1 MELDNITDN
10 KIRIAI
16 LGSTGSIGAQAL
28 DIIREHEEL
37 FEVVLLSAHRNSK
50 LLDEQTQLFNP
61 KYAVLT
67 GFDDENLDLQLGNPT
82 KTKTYIDSLA
92 LNELVCLP
100 EIDIVLNSLVGFAG
114 FSPTYYAL
122 KANKKVAL
130 ANKESLVV
138 GGAIITKLLSESKGS
153 LIPIDSEHS
162 AMLQSLVGE
171 ERDSI
176 EEIIITASG
185 GPFRS
190 FSVNQMQDVT
200 VEQALQHPNWSM
212 GSKITIDSATM
223 MNKGLEIIEA
233 HWLFDF
239 PIEKITPVV
248 HPESIIHSMV
258 TYCDGST
265 KAQLGPPDMKVPI
278 LYALS
283 YPRRLPL
290 YSSRMDWSQ
299 MHRLHFEPVDYT
311 RFPCIELAIGSVGL
325 HQGGPAILNAA
336 NEIAVAHFLKGK
348 IKYIDIAKIIE
359 HCLNQIQFNSTL
371 SYDSLL
377 DLDKQTRDYV
387 RTICQHGIN

>member
-16 LGSTGSIGAQAL
+16 LGSTGSIGTQAL

-37 FEVVLLSAHRNSK
+37 FEVILLSAHRNSK
-50 LLDEQTQLFNP
+50 LLNEQTQLFNP

-82 KTKTYIDSLA
+82 KLFKTISISGKQTSSLSA
-92 LNELVCLP
+92 SES
-100 EIDIVLNSLVGFAG
+100 IYVLNSLVGFAG

-283 YPRRLPL
+283 YP
-290 YSSRMDWSQ
+290 
-299 MHRLHFEPVDYT
+299 VDYH
-311 RFPCIELAIGSVGL
+311 CIALG
-325 HQGGPAILNAA
+325 
-336 NEIAVAHFLKGK
+336 
-348 IKYIDIAKIIE
+348 
-359 HCLNQIQFNSTL
+359 
-371 SYDSLL
+371 
-377 DLDKQTRDYV
+377 
-387 RTICQHGIN
+387 

>member
-1 MELDNITDN
+1 MKHK

-16 LGSTGSIGAQAL
+16 LGSTGSIGKQAL
-28 DIIREHEEL
+28 EIIQNHNKL
-37 FEVVLLSAHRNSK
+37 FEVVLLSAHSNWR
-50 LLDEQTQLFNP
+50 LLDEQVKTFDA

-67 GFDDENLDLQLGNPT
+67 GLKNENGHIQIGDSA
-82 KTKTYIDSLA
+82 KTKTYVDPYV
-92 LNELVCLP
+92 LNELVNLP

-122 KANKKVAL
+122 KAHKKVAL

-138 GGAIITKLLSESKGS
+138 GGAIITELLTESKGS

-171 ERDSI
+171 EKEDI

-190 FSVNQMQDVT
+190 LTLEQMQNVS

-233 HWLFDF
+233 HWLFDL

-290 YSSRMDWSQ
+290 NSSRMDWSQ
-299 MHRLHFEPVDYT
+299 IHKLHFEPVDYL
-311 RFPCIELAIGSVGL
+311 RFPCIELAINSVRL
-325 HQGGPAILNAA
+325 HNGGPAILNAA
-336 NEIAVAHFLKGK
+336 NEVAVAYFLEGK
-348 IKYIDIAKIIE
+348 IKYIDIVKIIE
-359 HCLNQIQFNSTL
+359 RCLNQIQFNSTL
-371 SYDSLL
+371 SYDSLVEL
-377 DLDKQTRDYV
+377 DQQTRDYA
-387 RTICQHGIN
+387 RTICQHGTN

>member
-1 MELDNITDN
+1 MKHK

-16 LGSTGSIGAQAL
+16 LGSTGSIGTQAL
-28 DIIREHEEL
+28 EIIQEHHEL
-37 FEVVLLSAHRNSK
+37 FEIVLLSAHKNWE
-50 LLDEQTQLFNP
+50 LLNEQAKTFRAR
-61 KYAVLT
+61 YAVLT
-67 GFDDENLDLQLGNPT
+67 GMGDAHTNLQLGDP
-82 KTKTYIDSLA
+82 KITKTYVDPLA

-100 EIDIVLNSLVGFAG
+100 EIDVVLNSLVGFAG
-114 FSPTYYAL
+114 FSPTFYAL
-122 KANKKVAL
+122 KAHKKVAL

-138 GGAIITKLLSESKGS
+138 GGAIITELLKDSQGS

-162 AMLQSLVGE
+162 AMLQSLIGE
-171 ERDSI
+171 EKESI

-190 FSVNQMQDVT
+190 LSIEQMKDVT
-200 VEQALQHPNWSM
+200 VQQALQHPNWSM

-233 HWLFDF
+233 HWLFDL

-258 TYCDGST
+258 TYVDGST

-290 YSSRMDWSQ
+290 NSSRMDWNQ
-299 MHRLHFEPVDYT
+299 MHKLHFEPVDYS
-311 RFPCIELAIGSVGL
+311 RFPCIELAMESVKL
-325 HQGGPAILNAA
+325 HKGGPAVLNAA
-336 NEIAVAHFLKGK
+336 NEIAVEYFLEGK
-348 IKYIDIAKIIE
+348 IKYIDIAIIIE
-359 HCLNQIQFNSTL
+359 RCLNQIRFNSTL
-371 SYDSLL
+371 SYDSLVEL
-377 DLDKQTRDYV
+377 DQQTRAYA
-387 RTICQHGIN
+387 RTICQYGTT

>member
-1 MELDNITDN
+1 MKHN

-16 LGSTGSIGAQAL
+16 LGSTGSIGKQAL
-28 DIIREHEEL
+28 EIIQKHDRL
-37 FEVVLLSAHRNSK
+37 FEVVLLSAHSNWR
-50 LLDEQTQLFNP
+50 LLDEQAKTFNA

-67 GFDDENLDLQLGNPT
+67 GLVGENTNIKIGDPA
-82 KTKTYIDSLA
+82 KTKTYVDPHA
-92 LNELVCLP
+92 LNELVNLP

-122 KANKKVAL
+122 KAHKKVAL

-138 GGAIITKLLSESKGS
+138 GGAIITELLTQFKGS

-162 AMLQSLVGE
+162 AMLQSLIGE
-171 ERDSI
+171 EKKDI

-190 FSVNQMQDVT
+190 LSLEEMQDVS

-233 HWLFDF
+233 HWLFDL
-239 PIEKITPVV
+239 PIENITPIV

-290 YSSRMDWSQ
+290 NSSRMDWNQ
-299 MHRLHFEPVDYT
+299 KYRLHFEPVDYS
-311 RFPCIELAIGSVGL
+311 RFPCIELAIDSVRM
-325 HQGGPAILNAA
+325 HKGGPAILNAA
-336 NEIAVAHFLKGK
+336 NEIAVTQFLEGK
-348 IKYIDIAKIIE
+348 IKYIDIPKIIE
-359 HCLNQIQFNSTL
+359 RCLNKIHFDSALN
-371 SYDSLL
+371 YDSLVEL
-377 DLDKQTRDYV
+377 DQQTRDYA
-387 RTICQHGIN
+387 RTICQHGTN

>member
-1 MELDNITDN
+1 MRHN

-16 LGSTGSIGAQAL
+16 LGSTGSIGKQAL
-28 DIIREHEEL
+28 EIIQKHDRL
-37 FEVVLLSAHRNSK
+37 FEVVLLSAHSNWR
-50 LLDEQTQLFNP
+50 LLDEQAKTFNA

-67 GFDDENLDLQLGNPT
+67 GLVSENTNIKIGNPA
-82 KTKTYIDSLA
+82 KTKTYVDPHS
-92 LNELVCLP
+92 LNELVSLP

-122 KANKKVAL
+122 KAHKKVAL

-138 GGAIITKLLSESKGS
+138 GGAIITELLTQTKGS

-162 AMLQSLVGE
+162 AMLQSLIGE
-171 ERDSI
+171 EKKDI

-190 FSVNQMQDVT
+190 LSLKQMQDVS

-233 HWLFDF
+233 HWLFDL
-239 PIEKITPVV
+239 PIEKITPIV

-278 LYALS
+278 LYALT

-290 YSSRMDWSQ
+290 NSSRMDWNQ
-299 MHRLHFEPVDYT
+299 KYKLHFEPVDYS
-311 RFPCIELAIGSVGL
+311 RFPCIELAIDSVRM
-325 HQGGPAILNAA
+325 HKGGPAILNAA
-336 NEIAVAHFLKGK
+336 NEIAVAQFLEGK
-348 IKYIDIAKIIE
+348 IKYIDIPKIIE
-359 HCLNQIQFNSTL
+359 RCLTKIHFNSTL
-371 SYDSLL
+371 NYDSLAEL
-377 DLDKQTRDYV
+377 DQQTRDYA
-387 RTICQHGIN
+387 RTICQYGTN

>member
-1 MELDNITDN
+1 MKHN

-16 LGSTGSIGAQAL
+16 LGSTGSIGQQAL
-28 DIIREHEEL
+28 EIIQKHNKL
-37 FEVVLLSAHRNSK
+37 FEVVLLSGHSNWQ
-50 LLDEQTQLFNP
+50 LLDEQAKTFNA
-61 KYAVLT
+61 KHAVLT
-67 GFDDENLDLQLGNPT
+67 GFENNNARKQIGDPA
-82 KTKTYIDSLA
+82 KTRTYIDPYI
-92 LNELVCLP
+92 LNELVNLP

-114 FSPTYYAL
+114 FFPTYHAL
-122 KANKKVAL
+122 KAHKKVAL

-138 GGAIITKLLSESKGS
+138 GGAIISELLTESKGS

-162 AMLQSLVGE
+162 AMLQSLIGE
-171 ERDSI
+171 KKEDI

-190 FSVNQMQDVT
+190 LSLEQMHDVS

-233 HWLFDF
+233 HWLFDL

-248 HPESIIHSMV
+248 HPESIVHSMV

-290 YSSRMDWSQ
+290 NSSRMDWSQ
-299 MHRLHFEPVDYT
+299 INKLHFEPVDYS
-311 RFPCIELAIGSVGL
+311 RFPCIELAIDSVKM
-325 HQGGPAILNAA
+325 HKGGPAILNAA
-336 NEIAVAHFLKGK
+336 NEIAVTHFLEGK
-348 IKYIDIAKIIE
+348 IKYIDIAKVIE
-359 HCLNQIQFNSTL
+359 RCLNQIHFNSIL
-371 SYDSLL
+371 SYDSLVEL
-377 DLDKQTRDYV
+377 DQQTRDYA
-387 RTICQHGIN
+387 RTICQHGTY